1 MKKRFKV
8 RISDIAKQLNV
19 SNVTVSK
26 ALRGHPDI
34 SVETSKKVK
43 KVAKDLGYV
52 PNYMARNLSSQ
63 QSKTIGVIVPKI
75 VHHFFP
81 TVIEAIYDAA
91 FEKNY
96 EIILTVSQENAERE
110 LCHLQSLL
118 SMRVDGLIVSV
129 SQQTKDYSAFR
140 TVKDLGVP
148 LTFIDRVID
157 DPHFNT
163 IKGDDYGG
171 AFAAVEHAIK
181 IGYTKIAHLAGYQ
194 HISIG
199 KERYRGFEDAMKTYG
214 QSIRPDWVVYGG
226 FSEND
231 GFDGFLKLCQTG
243 ELPEIVF
250 CSTFPV
256 ALGVC
261 KAVKKYG
268 MSIPQDIDIMCF
280 GNSAVNNFLRPRIS
294 CVEQPAAELGR
305 KAVEITLNYIQNH
318 DLRTPQHIVLPTKLQ
333 ITDTC
338 IRKVAESKKV
348 NFPLEVAE
356 RSTLISNP

>member
-1 MKKRFKV
+1 MSRRFKI

-19 SNVTVSK
+19 SNITVSK

-34 SVETSKKVK
+34 SSETAKKIR

-63 QSKTIGVIVPKI
+63 RSNTIGVIVPKI
-75 VHHFFP
+75 AHHFFP

-96 EIILTVSQENAERE
+96 EIILTVSQENSERE

-118 SMRVDGLIVSV
+118 SMRVDGLILSI
-129 SQQTKDYSAFR
+129 SQQTKDYSIFH
-140 TVKDLGVP
+140 TIKNLGLP
-148 LTFIDRVID
+148 LTFIDRVVD

-163 IKGDDYGG
+163 IVGDDYGG
-171 AFAAVEHAIK
+171 AFAAIEHAIK
-181 IGYTKIAHLAGYQ
+181 IGYTKIGYLAGYQ

-199 KERYRGFEDAMKTYG
+199 KERYRGFESAMKTYG
-214 QSIRPDWVVYGG
+214 IPINPDWVVYGG
-226 FSEND
+226 FGEVD
-231 GFDGFLKLCQTG
+231 GYQGFLKLCKTP
-243 ELPEIVF
+243 ELPEFVF

-256 ALGVC
+256 ALGMFM
-261 KAVKKYG
+261 AVKKLG
-268 MSIPQDIDIMCF
+268 IHIPNDVDMMCF
-280 GNSAVNNFLRPRIS
+280 GNSAVNNFLNPRIS

-305 KAVEITLNYIQNH
+305 KGVEMTLNHIQH
-318 DLRTPQHIVLPTKLQ
+318 QDERTPQHIILATKLK

-338 IRKVAESKKV
+338 VQKIARPRTIHLPENLAEGEL
-348 NFPLEVAE
+348 P
-356 RSTLISNP
+356 

>member
-1 MKKRFKV
+1 MTKGFKI

-19 SNVTVSK
+19 SNITVSK

-34 SVETSKKVK
+34 SSETSKKIR

-63 QSKTIGVIVPKI
+63 RSNTIGVIVPKI

-96 EIILTVSQENAERE
+96 EIILTVSQENSERE

-118 SMRVDGLIVSV
+118 SMRVDGLILSI
-129 SQQTKDYSAFR
+129 SQQTKDYSIFH
-140 TVKDLGVP
+140 TIKNLGVP
-148 LTFIDRVID
+148 LTFIDRVVD

-163 IKGDDYGG
+163 IVGDDYGG
-171 AFAAVEHAIK
+171 AFAAIEHAIK
-181 IGYTKIAHLAGYQ
+181 IGYTKIAHIAGYQ

-199 KERYRGFEDAMKTYG
+199 KERYRGFENAMKAHG
-214 QSIRPDWVVYGG
+214 LQINPDWVVYGG
-226 FSEND
+226 FGEDD
-231 GFDGFLKLCQTG
+231 GYEGFLKLCKAP
-243 ELPEIVF
+243 ELPEFVF

-256 ALGVC
+256 ALGMFR
-261 KAVKKYG
+261 AVKRLG
-268 MSIPQDIDIMCF
+268 INIPQDIDMMCF
-280 GNSAVNNFLRPRIS
+280 GNSAVNNFLSPKIS

-305 KAVEITLNYIQNH
+305 KGLEITLNHIRNQ
-318 DLRTPQHIVLPTKLQ
+318 DERTPQHIILPTKLK
-333 ITDTC
+333 IADTC
-338 IRKVAESKKV
+338 TQRIARPKKIYL
-348 NFPLEVAE
+348 PADLA
-356 RSTLISNP
+356 